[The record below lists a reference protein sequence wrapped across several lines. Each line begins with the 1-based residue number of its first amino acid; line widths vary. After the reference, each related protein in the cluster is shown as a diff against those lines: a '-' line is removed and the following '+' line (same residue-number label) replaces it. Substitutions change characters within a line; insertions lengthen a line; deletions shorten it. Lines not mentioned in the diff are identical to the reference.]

1 MRIGRSIAILIVAIV
16 VPTIASVRSG
26 SAHPT
31 FENPPMLVSQD
42 GKLDVDLVAAPASY
56 IIEGHRFDGMLYNG
70 SYIPAVW
77 RVQPGDKL
85 SVTLHNQL
93 AEQTNLH
100 FHGLNVSPLGNGD
113 NVYLHINPG
122 ETFHYQVTIPQ
133 KHVGIFW
140 FHPHLHGDVDKQI
153 IGGLS
158 GAFIVEGSDR
168 VYPFL
173 KPLTERIFLFKHH
186 PIGRAD
192 YQELVTVNGVVAPD
206 IQIRPGEAQFWELAN
221 IGADRFLKV
230 AIDGMPLY
238 VIGRD
243 GYFSEHPVK
252 MSAVVLGPGQRVAV
266 VVIGSQPG
274 RYAFESALFQF
285 DVTAPTLPRVGLGP
299 SFQRVR
305 RRMLRRSKRAF

>member
-1 MRIGRSIAILIVAIV
+1 
-16 VPTIASVRSG
+16 
-26 SAHPT
+26 
-31 FENPPMLVSQD
+31 
-42 GKLDVDLVAAPASY
+42 
-56 IIEGHRFDGMLYNG
+56 
-70 SYIPAVW
+70 
-77 RVQPGDKL
+77 
-85 SVTLHNQL
+85 
-93 AEQTNLH
+93 
-100 FHGLNVSPLGNGD
+100 
-113 NVYLHINPG
+113 
-122 ETFHYQVTIPQ
+122 
-133 KHVGIFW
+133 
-140 FHPHLHGDVDKQI
+140 
-153 IGGLS
+153 
-158 GAFIVEGSDR
+158 
-168 VYPFL
+168 
-173 KPLTERIFLFKHH
+173 
-186 PIGRAD
+186 
-192 YQELVTVNGVVAPD
+192 VTVNGVVAPD

>member
-133 KHVGIFW
+133 ST
-140 FHPHLHGDVDKQI
+140 
-153 IGGLS
+153 S
-158 GAFIVEGSDR
+158 GSFGSIRISTAMSTSKSSAAFR
-168 VYPFL
+168 VRSSS
-173 KPLTERIFLFKHH
+173 K
-186 PIGRAD
+186 
-192 YQELVTVNGVVAPD
+192 
-206 IQIRPGEAQFWELAN
+206 EAIAS
-221 IGADRFLKV
+221 IRFLS
-230 AIDGMPLY
+230 
-238 VIGRD
+238 R
-243 GYFSEHPVK
+243 
-252 MSAVVLGPGQRVAV
+252 
-266 VVIGSQPG
+266 
-274 RYAFESALFQF
+274 
-285 DVTAPTLPRVGLGP
+285 
-299 SFQRVR
+299 
-305 RRMLRRSKRAF
+305 